1 MAEQSPIFLPAQASP
16 AAAVALGNF
25 DMPPFKITVLG
36 LAGAIALSALSTSI
50 ACRADDVAPSPPE
63 QAKERQTP
71 WVVPNIDKL
80 PNDDW
85 GRTVRYGR
93 DLITK
98 TSSLI
103 GPEVK
108 DPARRFAGNNLN
120 CQSCHIEAGTKQFG
134 LALVGVYAVYPNY
147 RGRAGSVGT
156 ILDRIQGCMKRSMNG
171 KALPPEGPEMVAMIS
186 YLQFLSDGIPVG
198 AKTFGDGTGNM
209 PELNRAAD
217 PIRGKIIYANTC
229 AACHGSDGQGQRV
242 GKVGDAKGYLFP
254 PLWGSDSYNDGAGMN
269 ALIDAA
275 NFIHNNMP
283 QGTTWKNPTLKP
295 EDAWDVAAYI
305 DTQPR
310 PKMTGLDRDF
320 PNLLQKPVDTPYGP
334 YADDLPEIQ
343 HKLGPFGPI
352 IEADKKL
359 EKDGAAH

>member
-1 MAEQSPIFLPAQASP
+1 MASAVIFALTASQ
-16 AAAVALGNF
+16 
-25 DMPPFKITVLG
+25 
-36 LAGAIALSALSTSI
+36 
-50 ACRADDVAPSPPE
+50 ACRADSAAPSPSAHGNE
-63 QAKERQTP
+63 HQKP
-71 WVVPNIDKL
+71 WVVPNVDKL
-80 PNDDW
+80 PDNDW

-93 DLITK
+93 DLIAK
-98 TSSLI
+98 TSTLI

-108 DPARRFAGNNLN
+108 DPALRFAGNNLD
-120 CQSCHIEAGTKQFG
+120 CQSCHIDAGTKQFG
-134 LALVGVYAVYPNY
+134 LALIGAYADYPNY
-147 RGRAGSVGT
+147 RKRSGRVGT
-156 ILDRIQGCMKRSMNG
+156 IVNRIQGCMRRSMNG

-198 AKTFGDGTGNM
+198 AKTFGGGTGTM

-217 PIRGKIIYANTC
+217 PARGKTIYANTC
-229 AACHGSDGQGQRV
+229 AACHGADGQGQRV

-254 PLWGSDSYNDGAGMN
+254 PLWGPDSYNEGAGMN

-283 QGTTWKNPTLKP
+283 QGTTWKSPTLKP

-310 PKMTGLDRDF
+310 PKMANLDRDF

-334 YADDLPEIQ
+334 YADDLPESQ

-352 IEADKKL
+352 IDADKKL
-359 EKDGAAH
+359 EKEHAAP